1 MFIDIFC
8 ILILAF
14 GFYMGY
20 SKGIIK
26 SFFGIISIFI
36 AILVTLKF
44 SFIGINFIE
53 KLTGMDARLSILLGL
68 ILSFVLIVFLIRLV
82 GRGFEKV
89 LETAE
94 INFINKLV
102 GGSVSALIGLMLF
115 SSAIWFFDRLHL
127 IGEETRAK
135 STCFPT
141 LHAVPEK
148 TKWIW
153 TKAKPLFT
161 EFWDKTQQALDEFEK
176 KKNNASPS
184 GEQL

>member
-1 MFIDIFC
+1 MFVDIFC
-8 ILILAF
+8 VLILAF

-26 SFFGIISIFI
+26 SFFGILSIFI

-44 SFIGINFIE
+44 SFIGINLIE
-53 KLTGMDARLSILLGL
+53 KLTGLDARLSILLGL
-68 ILSFVLIVFLIRLV
+68 LLCFLLIVFAIRLI

-94 INFINKLV
+94 INFINKLI
-102 GGSVSALIGLMLF
+102 GGTVSALIGLMLY

-127 IGEETRAK
+127 ISEDTRTN
-135 STCFPT
+135 SICFPT
-141 LHAVPEK
+141 LQSMPEK

-153 TKAKPLFT
+153 SKAKPLFT
-161 EFWDKTQQALDEFEK
+161 EFWDKTQQALDEFDQK
-176 KKNNASPS
+176 KTKPESQ
-184 GEQL
+184 GQHM